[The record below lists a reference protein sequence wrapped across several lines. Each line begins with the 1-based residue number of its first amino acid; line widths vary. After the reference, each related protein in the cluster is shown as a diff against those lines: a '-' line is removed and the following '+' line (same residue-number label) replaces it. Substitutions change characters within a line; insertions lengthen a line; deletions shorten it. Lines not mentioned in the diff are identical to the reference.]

1 MTEKMTESPEKEEEE
16 NPRPLFANRS
26 VLDVKT
32 AARAL
37 ARQTRPALLFG
48 IAMIVCALI
57 PLGIALYARLYPESG
72 LSTEGAV
79 AFATLFGLL
88 GALLLILAIGGRRT
102 AEKTASLGTPVI
114 IFEGYR
120 DKFTADVSRG
130 QSKFGTFTRGDWF
143 LVSSVR
149 EYADMW
155 QIFYEG
161 TNFTLLKSGMKE
173 GSAEEFAAFLRSKVG
188 VKYKIKYKNK

>member
-32 AARAL
+32 AVRAL

-57 PLGIALYARLYPESG
+57 PLGIAVYARLYPESG

-79 AFATLFGLL
+79 AFAK
-88 GALLLILAIGGRRT
+88 IGR
-102 AEKTASLGTPVI
+102 AHV
-114 IFEGYR
+114 
-120 DKFTADVSRG
+120 
-130 QSKFGTFTRGDWF
+130 
-143 LVSSVR
+143 
-149 EYADMW
+149 
-155 QIFYEG
+155 
-161 TNFTLLKSGMKE
+161 
-173 GSAEEFAAFLRSKVG
+173 
-188 VKYKIKYKNK
+188 